1 MEECCMR
8 SERRLFQHDVRSVCE
23 IRNPIYWV
31 GMADGEENRK
41 DWESTERKTTEYINS
56 YSRFG

>member
-1 MEECCMR
+1 MEECRIR

-31 GMADGEENRK
+31 GMADREEDRK
-41 DWESTERKTTEYINS
+41 DWESTERKVIEHINS